1 MNTTFLLIGG
11 NLGDRAGH
19 LGKAVALIRQRIGK
33 IENISAIYETAAW
46 GKIDQPDYLNQV
58 VKVSTRLQPQ
68 EALKAILSIEND
80 MGRIRK
86 KVWEPRL
93 IDIDILFYN
102 EDIIRE
108 EHLRIPHPHLQ
119 DRRFVLVPLAEISP
133 AFVHPVL
140 KTTIKELLDKCPDNL
155 RVKQFSFAAI

>member
-19 LGKAVALIRQRIGK
+19 LGKAVELIRQRIGK

-68 EALKAILSIEND
+68 EALKAILAIEND

-108 EHLRIPHPHLQ
+108 EHLLIPHPHLQ
-119 DRRFVLVPLAEISP
+119 DRRFVLVPLAEI
-133 AFVHPVL
+133 AAELVHPVL
-140 KTTIKELLDKCPDNL
+140 KATIKELLDKCPDNL
-155 RVKQFSFAAI
+155 RVRRFSFAAI

>member
-1 MNTTFLLIGG
+1 M
-11 NLGDRAGH
+11 GDRAGH
-19 LGKAVALIRQRIGK
+19 LGKAVELIRQRIGK

-58 VKVSTRLQPQ
+58 VKVSTRLRPQ
-68 EALKAILSIEND
+68 EALKAILAIEND
-80 MGRIRK
+80 MGRTRK

-108 EHLRIPHPHLQ
+108 EHLLIPHPHLQ
-119 DRRFVLVPLAEISP
+119 DRRFVLVPLAEI
-133 AFVHPVL
+133 AATFVHPVL
-140 KTTIKELLDKCPDNL
+140 KATIKELLDKCPDHL